1 VTFSPVISAKYWNTE
16 PSMFVDR
23 RCAAV
28 PFMSLPWSS
37 AKISPPARSTRSITS
52 SWTLSERTS
61 RSKYATTS
69 WSARPASIISIA
81 ANRPGRLDSGSLPLT
96 SISGIGAPASRS
108 PRSLAHR
115 LAASICT
122 SGE

>member
-1 VTFSPVISAKYWNTE
+1 
-16 PSMFVDR
+16 MFVDR

-28 PFMSLPWSS
+28 PFVSLPWSS
-37 AKISPPARSTRSITS
+37 AKISPPALSTRSITS
-52 SWTLSERTS
+52 SWTFSERTS
-61 RSKYATTS
+61 RSKSTTS

-81 ANRPGRLDSGSLPLT
+81 ANRPGRLDSGSFPLT
-96 SISGIGAPASRS
+96 SISGIGEATSRS
-108 PRSLAHR
+108 RRSFAHR

>member
-1 VTFSPVISAKYWNTE
+1 
-16 PSMFVDR
+16 MFVDR

-28 PFMSLPWSS
+28 PFVSLPWSS
-37 AKISPPARSTRSITS
+37 AKISPPALSTRSITS
-52 SWTLSERTS
+52 SWTFSERTS
-61 RSKYATTS
+61 QSKYATTS

-96 SISGIGAPASRS
+96 SISAIGAPASRS
-108 PRSLAHR
+108 PRSSAHR